1 MFVCLFSF
9 TSIFCFC
16 PPTFYHEVYRNRYR
30 CRLVLNYSLLILNT
44 FKILYTFYSPPHL
57 IHLWCYILH
66 IYLYHLNIACKY
78 NWFYALCLLT
88 FVLAFLTG
96 WSTVFIA
103 YLLLLMRFY
112 SKCIL
117 SHIMTFSFS
126 IKGDP
131 LTFLVRPVQW
141 CWIFLVFAYP
151 GKSFSFHQ
159 FWIITLPKNTYG
171 TLLLVVILFPF
182 TL

>member
-1 MFVCLFSF
+1 MHF
-9 TSIFCFC
+9 
-16 PPTFYHEVYRNRYR
+16 
-30 CRLVLNYSLLILNT
+30 LLPSP
-44 FKILYTFYSPPHL
+44 FYTFLMLYFTHF
-57 IHLWCYILH
+57 WCYILH

-78 NWFYALCLLT
+78 NWFYGLCLLT

-103 YLLLLMRFY
+103 YLLLLMIFFLNIFY
-112 SKCIL
+112 LIL
-117 SHIMTFSFS
+117 CFYFS

-151 GKSFSFHQ
+151 GKYFSFHQ

-171 TLLLVVILFPF
+171 TILLVVILFPF